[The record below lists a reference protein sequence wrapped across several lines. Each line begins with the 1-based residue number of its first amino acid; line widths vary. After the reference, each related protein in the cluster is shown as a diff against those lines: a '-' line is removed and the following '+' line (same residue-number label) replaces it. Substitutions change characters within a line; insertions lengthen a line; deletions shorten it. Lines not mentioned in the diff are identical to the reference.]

1 MLLSACLLKPNEIYC
16 GFSRLQ
22 SQFRAHAMKC
32 LTIFFFK
39 KKNKPKKTFVLIQL
53 PSCSV
58 HFHKHYTPHKSLQTT
73 DLWRKPEVG

>member
-1 MLLSACLLKPNEIYC
+1 MLLSACLLKPTEMYC

-39 KKNKPKKTFVLIQL
+39 KKKKQPLCQYSFHPAVYISINTTRLTN
-53 PSCSV
+53 
-58 HFHKHYTPHKSLQTT
+58 HFKLLTCGGNLK
-73 DLWRKPEVG
+73 WAER

>member
-39 KKNKPKKTFVLIQL
+39 KKKQTKKNLCVNTASILQCTF
-53 PSCSV
+53 P
-58 HFHKHYTPHKSLQTT
+58 
-73 DLWRKPEVG
+73 